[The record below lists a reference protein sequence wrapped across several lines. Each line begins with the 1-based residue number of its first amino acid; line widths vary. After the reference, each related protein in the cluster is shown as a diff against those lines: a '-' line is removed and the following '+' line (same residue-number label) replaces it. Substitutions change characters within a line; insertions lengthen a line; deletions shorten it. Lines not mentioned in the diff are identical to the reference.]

1 MLGGVFVFLIAS
13 FCGIALMPVKINLF
27 GRQSLVRA
35 AQTSSLAPVYHGTC
49 GAVSA
54 NSLACILLKD
64 TTQCHA
70 SPLRRLSVSGVLH
83 MEKIVISSAEVAETK
98 VPADQPARLE
108 PQLPRAVPQWAK
120 WSLAA
125 LVPFLP
131 LLCLV
136 AIVVRVAMRGL
147 PPRTRHEW
155 TSLLATL
162 LIVSGILT
170 STATVLVF
178 SFAPLPSMAGAGL
191 SELDERAEFPNLP
204 AAIPMSA
211 KDVSEKLKPLV
222 AVISPSRRSWLTHEE
237 MPTASFGAGTLLQA
251 NAEGYLFVTARHVLD
266 GPVWTAAKAGSR
278 ALIAMSSGTWG
289 VADVV
294 ARHRSLDLLLLWVPR
309 EKGSAT
315 FVQPLAKATPLS
327 EGESVFV
334 IGHPEG
340 LRFTLSTGIVSRMSG
355 STIQMSAPVSP
366 GNSGGPVFDDRG
378 NLLGI
383 VTSMIDKHGDPNAEN
398 LNFAVRADALLE
410 DSDWDFTSF
419 GRKRLTDY
427 VTHDEAL
434 VKALP
439 AGGQQ

>member
-1 MLGGVFVFLIAS
+1 M
-13 FCGIALMPVKINLF
+13 
-27 GRQSLVRA
+27 
-35 AQTSSLAPVYHGTC
+35 
-49 GAVSA
+49 
-54 NSLACILLKD
+54 
-64 TTQCHA
+64 
-70 SPLRRLSVSGVLH
+70 
-83 MEKIVISSAEVAETK
+83 ISSAEVAETK
-98 VPADQPARLE
+98 ASADQPARLE
-108 PQLPRAVPQWAK
+108 PRLVPAVPPWAK
-120 WSLAA
+120 WTLSP
-125 LVPFLP
+125 LVLFLP

-136 AIVVRVAMRGL
+136 AIVLRVAMRGL
-147 PPRTRHEW
+147 PPRTRYEW

-162 LIVSGILT
+162 LIISGIVT
-170 STATVLVF
+170 SIATVLVF

-191 SELDERAEFPNLP
+191 SELDERAEFPSLP

-237 MPTASFGAGTLLQA
+237 TPSASFGAGTLLQA
-251 NAEGYLFVTARHVLD
+251 NADGYLFVTARHVLD
-266 GPVWTAAKAGSR
+266 GPVWTGTKGASQG
-278 ALIAMSSGTWG
+278 LVAMSSGTWG
-289 VADVV
+289 IADVV

-315 FVQPLAKATPLS
+315 FVQPLAKATGLS

-340 LRFTLSTGIVSRMSG
+340 LRFTLSTGIISRLNG
-355 STIQMSAPVSP
+355 GTIQMSAPVSP

-383 VTSMIDKHGDPNAEN
+383 VTSMVDKHGDPNAEN

-410 DSDWDFTSF
+410 DSGWDFASF
-419 GRKRLTDY
+419 GRRRLTDY
-427 VTHDEAL
+427 VSRDEAL
-434 VKALP
+434 EKTVP